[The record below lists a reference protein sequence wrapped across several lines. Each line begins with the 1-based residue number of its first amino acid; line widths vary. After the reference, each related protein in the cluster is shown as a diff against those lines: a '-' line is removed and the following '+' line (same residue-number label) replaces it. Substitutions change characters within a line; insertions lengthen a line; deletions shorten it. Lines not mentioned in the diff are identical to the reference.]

1 MRTLTALA
9 LTAVVGLGASLY
21 TPAAKAGGVY
31 VGVGS
36 PAPVIGGCVAPGY
49 SGPSVCAAPFLGYAA
64 WGGGWRGGYGYGYG
78 RGWGRGPGFYGHPG
92 FYGGGHFGAG
102 GHFGGAHIGA
112 GAGFHGG
119 HR

>member
-31 VGVGS
+31 VGVGL

-49 SGPSVCAAPFLGYAA
+49 YGPSVCAAPFLGYAA
-64 WGGGWRGGYGYGYG
+64 WGG
-78 RGWGRGPGFYGHPG
+78 
-92 FYGGGHFGAG
+92 
-102 GHFGGAHIGA
+102 
-112 GAGFHGG
+112 
-119 HR
+119 